1 MYVESGDALRTWKF
15 LDFNLQRHRN
25 IAILASRTALKHQ
38 WKSSRAFLNPRKHHY
53 SNSFILKGK
62 ETAVRRQHA
71 IEPINCFFFF
81 VGWKCKYLMKMLFFW
96 FKSVHAPPYAHQVLA
111 QVLVLLFQME
121 RGTLIYY
128 TWQVITWYM
137 PVTKTYPST
146 FITNL
151 LLLKESGAQT
161 WEFTFF
167 LILSFLLSIR
177 ETYESK
183 K

>member
-1 MYVESGDALRTWKF
+1 
-15 LDFNLQRHRN
+15 
-25 IAILASRTALKHQ
+25 
-38 WKSSRAFLNPRKHHY
+38 
-53 SNSFILKGK
+53 
-62 ETAVRRQHA
+62 
-71 IEPINCFFFF
+71 
-81 VGWKCKYLMKMLFFW
+81 
-96 FKSVHAPPYAHQVLA
+96 
-111 QVLVLLFQME
+111 
-121 RGTLIYY
+121 
-128 TWQVITWYM
+128 M

-177 ETYESK
+177 ETYKSK

>member
-1 MYVESGDALRTWKF
+1 MKIIQSISESKKTSLFKLIYIEGE
-15 LDFNLQRHRN
+15 RN
-25 IAILASRTALKHQ
+25 CCPTSTRDWTHPL
-38 WKSSRAFLNPRKHHY
+38 F
-53 SNSFILKGK
+53 F
-62 ETAVRRQHA
+62 
-71 IEPINCFFFF
+71 FFFF
-81 VGWKCKYLMKMLFFW
+81 VGWKCKYLMKMQFFW
-96 FKSVHAPPYAHQVLA
+96 FKSVHAPSYAHQVLA
-111 QVLVLLFQME
+111 QVVVLLFQME

-151 LLLKESGAQT
+151 LLLKESGPQT

-177 ETYESK
+177 ETCTSK

>member
-1 MYVESGDALRTWKF
+1 MKIIQSISEPQKTSLFKLIYIEGK
-15 LDFNLQRHRN
+15 RN
-25 IAILASRTALKHQ
+25 CCPTSARDWTHQ
-38 WKSSRAFLNPRKHHY
+38 L
-53 SNSFILKGK
+53 
-62 ETAVRRQHA
+62 
-71 IEPINCFFFF
+71 FFFF

-151 LLLKESGAQT
+151 LLLKGSGAQT

-167 LILSFLLSIR
+167 LILPFLLSIR
-177 ETYESK
+177 KTYKSK

>member
-1 MYVESGDALRTWKF
+1 MKIIQSVSEPQKTC
-15 LDFNLQRHRN
+15 
-25 IAILASRTALKHQ
+25 
-38 WKSSRAFLNPRKHHY
+38 Y

-71 IEPINCFFFF
+71 IEPIHCFSF
-81 VGWKCKYLMKMLFFW
+81 VGCKCKYLMKMQFFW
-96 FKSVHAPPYAHQVLA
+96 FKSVHAPSYAHQVLA
-111 QVLVLLFQME
+111 QVVVLLFQME

-128 TWQVITWYM
+128 TWQVITWYI

-177 ETYESK
+177 ETYKSK

>member
-1 MYVESGDALRTWKF
+1 MYVESGDALRTWKS
-15 LDFNLQRHRN
+15 LDFNLQRHSN

-38 WKSSRAFLNPRKHHY
+38 WKSSRAFLNPRKHTIQTHLY
-53 SNSFILKGK
+53 WREKKLLPDVNTRLNPSI
-62 ETAVRRQHA
+62 V
-71 IEPINCFFFF
+71 FFF
-81 VGWKCKYLMKMLFFW
+81 VGCKCKYLMKMQFFW
-96 FKSVHAPPYAHQVLA
+96 FKSVHAPSYAHQVLA
-111 QVLVLLFQME
+111 QVVVLLFQME

-151 LLLKESGAQT
+151 LLLRESGAQT

-177 ETYESK
+177 ETYKSK
-183 K
+183 N